1 MKSFAEAGPSTEDVD
16 KIRKY
21 LLKQYD
27 EQMKSNYT
35 WLNYLQAW
43 HKYGRDDY
51 SDYHRLIEE
60 LSPEKVRRMAAK
72 IVADG
77 NIAKIVMD
85 PEEK

>member
-1 MKSFAEAGPSTEDVD
+1 M
-16 KIRKY
+16 
-21 LLKQYD
+21 
-27 EQMKSNYT
+27 
-35 WLNYLQAW
+35 QAW
-43 HKYGRDDY
+43 HKYGRDEY

-60 LSPEKVRRMAAK
+60 LSPEKVRQMAAK